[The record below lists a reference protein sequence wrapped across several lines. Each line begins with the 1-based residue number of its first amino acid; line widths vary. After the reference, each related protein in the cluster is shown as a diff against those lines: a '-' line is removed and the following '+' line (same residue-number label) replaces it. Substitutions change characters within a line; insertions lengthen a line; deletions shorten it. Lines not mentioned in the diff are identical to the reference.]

1 MITYGA
7 NCEQLTNLG
16 TTLSQQIDVITQV
29 MTTVDGT
36 LNATTWTGPAR
47 DRFAEDWNG
56 NFKQALNHLNEAF
69 GVAGRGCVT
78 RSEELHRLMGA
89 Y

>member
-1 MITYGA
+1 MATYAA

-16 TTLSQQIDVITQV
+16 TTLTRQIDTIVQV
-29 MTTVDGT
+29 MSTVDGA

-56 NFKQALNHLNEAF
+56 NFKQALNKLNEAF
-69 GVAGRGCVT
+69 GLAGRGCVT
-78 RSEELHRLMGA
+78 RSEEVNRILGA
-89 Y
+89 V